1 MEKYSD
7 EMLIH
12 RTLQGDKNAFG
23 FLVER
28 YKGAVHT
35 LAYQKL
41 GNFHDAEDIAQ
52 ETFLRAYQNLTSLKK
67 PAHFAGWLYVIT
79 TNCCKMYLRKR
90 GRRFQANLS
99 IEELSDRDIA
109 KGAFGQYEQDYALQN
124 VRDALDTLPS
134 GEKLVLT
141 LYYMSG
147 MSCRE
152 IAAFIGTSANAVK
165 DRLYRARKHLKE
177 EMITMLENTM
187 KPNHLGAGFV
197 FRLIEQIST
206 LQPISPTIRIEIGR
220 WISIGALT
228 LSVLLGAGLFC
239 LRPTGPPISLGNQN
253 SAMNVA
259 FVDLPPGPLQ
269 LMSNQAGI
277 PTQESAS
284 QDNTKKIKVKKIV
297 QAIRTYDGKFRTGR
311 MEVLYWRLNPTNHE
325 DSQKWVQYFQRQDT
339 HLLPKDDKLELPP
352 IKIHVERGVATYI
365 FSGEKIYINL
375 REAGM
380 RRDSMRY
387 YPSGGFDIPSDE
399 VRLTDV
405 DSLRRLHLAQQ
416 MLREYAYNGQWAR
429 ILSHH
434 PGSVAGLGEM
444 WTSGKAWT
452 HIPIERFDV
461 RYWMTWWGA
470 PITDILEGQLTDF
483 KTYLQNKQEIWT
495 VLERKHDMRQVN
507 FVMSSLRIREERWSD
522 GQVCQN
528 IRITSDKK
536 EQFDFWINPGRGY
549 RLEAYLRKD
558 RKGQMMERYEA
569 DLAKTKDGTW
579 YPRRAAR
586 VYGDY
591 HDALEIVII
600 NDAIFNQPIP
610 EKQFMLTFPE
620 NADMVIDGQ
629 LMTEEN

>member
-41 GNFHDAEDIAQ
+41 GDFHDAEDIAQ

-90 GRRFQANLS
+90 GQRFQANLS

-152 IAAFIGTSANAVK
+152 IAVFIGTSANAVK

-177 EMITMLENTM
+177 EMITMFENTM
-187 KPNHLGAGFV
+187 KPNQLGAGFV
-197 FRLIEQIST
+197 FSLIERIST
-206 LQPISPTIRIEIGR
+206 LQPISPPIRIEIGR

-228 LSVLLGAGLFC
+228 LSVSLGAGLFC

-269 LMSNQAGI
+269 LMSNQVGT

-284 QDNTKKIKVKKIV
+284 QDNAKKIKVKKIV
-297 QAIRTYDGKFRTGR
+297 QAIRAYDGKFRTGR

-325 DSQKWVQYFQRQDT
+325 DSQKWVQYFQREDT
-339 HLLPKDDKLELPP
+339 RLLPKDDRLELPS
-352 IKIHVERGVATYI
+352 IKVHVERGVATYI
-365 FSGEKIYINL
+365 FAGEKIYVNM

-380 RRDSMRY
+380 LKDSERY
-387 YPSGGFDIPSDE
+387 YSSGGLNMRSDE
-399 VRLTDV
+399 VHLAEV
-405 DSLRRLHLAQQ
+405 DSLRRLPPYQQ
-416 MLREYAYNGQWAR
+416 GLMEYAHNGQ
-429 ILSHH
+429 
-434 PGSVAGLGEM
+434 GT
-444 WTSGKAWT
+444 WTLYQPSSSKTFSMGKGWT
-452 HIPIERFDV
+452 HIPIDKLDV

-470 PITDILEGQLTDF
+470 PIADILEGKLADF
-483 KTYLQNKQEIWT
+483 QIYLQNKQEMWT

-522 GQVCQN
+522 GQLRQD
-528 IRITSDKK
+528 IRIMSDKK
-536 EQFDFWINPGRGY
+536 EQFDFLINPERGY
-549 RLEAYLRKD
+549 RLEAYRRED
-558 RKGQMMERYEA
+558 RYGQMMERYEA
-569 DLAKTKDGTW
+569 DLTKTKDGTW
-579 YPRRAAR
+579 YPRRVAR

-620 NADMVIDGQ
+620 NADVVIDG
-629 LMTEEN
+629 EEYK